1 MDVRPI
7 QLPQTAPPSAA
18 RRALEAAL
26 ADGAASIRQGRTAPA
41 RPSEARPP
49 EARPPETQ
57 PPEARLLAAP
67 TSTQE
72 LAALLSEREQEALRT
87 RFADLPREGITRPAG
102 YNPRGRTA
110 NLPPAQGRLLDIT
123 G

>member
-1 MDVRPI
+1 MDVRSI
-7 QLPQTAPPSAA
+7 QLPQTAPPLAA

-26 ADGAASIRQGRTAPA
+26 ADGAASVRQGRTAA
-41 RPSEARPP
+41 ARPP
-49 EARPPETQ
+49 EAR

-67 TSTQE
+67 TSTPE

-102 YNPRGRTA
+102 YDPRGRTA
-110 NLPPAQGRLLDIT
+110 HQPPAQGRLLDIT